1 MSFGEMPV
9 RENVIRGTFRCA
21 NVRLGE
27 LSVRGSVFRGTV
39 LRGTV
44 RRGNVFGELLV
55 RKKFIGEMSVKL
67 NKCILFEVLLYSFTQ
82 NNEYIVTPY
91 EQGYFNYLFL
101 SIIFYAFC
109 YVILHYMVFVSSR
122 YII

>member
-1 MSFGEMPV
+1 MPV